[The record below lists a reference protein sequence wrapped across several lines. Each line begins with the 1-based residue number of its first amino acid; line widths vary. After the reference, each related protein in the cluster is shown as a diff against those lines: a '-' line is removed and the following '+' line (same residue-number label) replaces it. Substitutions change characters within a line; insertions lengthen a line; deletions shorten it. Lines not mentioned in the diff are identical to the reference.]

1 MDLYEG
7 GVSQEK
13 WLSQVIVSAIFEEN
27 SSDNSDFEGFLEE
40 DLVDN
45 ISVVPFSDP
54 GLSDIEVS
62 SIESGDISDIGDID
76 DVNDNDDL
84 GEVQDGNANDQD
96 DNTVN
101 TAQNLTWTTYFGDVV
116 VDAFEKVTGPN
127 LPPGFDTTTAT
138 PLDYFGLLFKPEMFE
153 EIVTHTNNYALFKRD
168 EVRAKRNNPDY
179 IHEKWSETFV
189 VEIRALFSVNIIM
202 GITNLPQYYLYW
214 HHDKFLGNAGIK
226 DTMTQLRYEK
236 LV

>member
-1 MDLYEG
+1 MA
-7 GVSQEK
+7 VSGD
-13 WLSQVIVSAIFEEN
+13 SAFAMFEEN

-45 ISVVPFSDP
+45 VSVVPDSDP

-62 SIESGDISDIGDID
+62 SVESWDISDIGDID

-96 DNTVN
+96 DNTAN
-101 TAQNLTWTTYFGDVV
+101 TAQNLTWTTNFGDVV
-116 VDAFEKVTGPN
+116 VDAFEQVTGPN
-127 LPPGFDTTTAT
+127 LPPGFDTTTAK
-138 PLDYFGLLFKPEMFE
+138 PLDYFELLFKPEMFE

-179 IHEKWSETFV
+179 IDQKWSETFV
-189 VEIRALFSVNIIM
+189 AEIRIL
-202 GITNLPQYYLYW
+202 
-214 HHDKFLGNAGIK
+214 
-226 DTMTQLRYEK
+226 
-236 LV
+236 